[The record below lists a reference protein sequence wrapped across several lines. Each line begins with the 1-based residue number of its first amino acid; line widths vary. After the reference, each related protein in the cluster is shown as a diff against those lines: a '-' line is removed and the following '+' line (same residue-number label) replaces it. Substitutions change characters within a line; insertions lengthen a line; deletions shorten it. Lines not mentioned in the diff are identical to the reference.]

1 MLPRAKKSSS
11 MSLDRK
17 FLQKWWNSRNSL
29 KVAGWTDLEDGLK
42 KLDELTDEEVMAA
55 VQVPKVTHRIDSKV
69 TGVGD
74 GMGAVQARRT
84 PRARF
89 RRLPLHLRPHRHCHR
104 GRHQEFHPRRRRHR
118 RSAPSTT
125 QTVAVTTSA
134 VPPTMTQGHKDPNP
148 RPWPA
153 ILLTSPYPLS
163 FFCCIGWSCLEG
175 APTS

>member
-11 MSLDRK
+11 MSLDGK
-17 FLQKWWNSRNSL
+17 FLPNIGSGNSL
-29 KVAGWTDLEDGLK
+29 KVAGWTDLEDGPK

-89 RRLPLHLRPHRHCHR
+89 RRLHLHLRPHRHCHR
-104 GRHQEFHPRRRRHR
+104 GPHQEFHPRRRRHR
-118 RSAPSTT
+118 RSAASTT
-125 QTVAVTTSA
+125 QIVAVTTSA
-134 VPPTMTQGHKDPNP
+134 VPPTMALGHKDPNP

-153 ILLTSPYPLS
+153 ILLTSPYHLS
-163 FFCCIGWSCLEG
+163 FFCCIGWS

>member
-17 FLQKWWNSRNSL
+17 FLRNFPE
-29 KVAGWTDLEDGLK
+29 VAGWTDLEDGLK
-42 KLDELTDEEVMAA
+42 KLDRQTDEEVMAA
-55 VQVPKVTHRIDSKV
+55 VQVLKVTHKIDSKA
-69 TGVGD
+69 TGVG
-74 GMGAVQARRT
+74 GGIRAVQARRT

-89 RRLPLHLRPHRHCHR
+89 RRLHLHLRPHPYCHR
-104 GRHQEFHPRRRRHR
+104 GRHQEFHPRHRRHR
-118 RSAPSTT
+118 RSAASTT

-134 VPPTMTQGHKDPNP
+134 VPPTMALGHKDPNP

-163 FFCCIGWSCLEG
+163 FSAASAARAWKPPPRL
-175 APTS
+175 